1 MSKQQILFDRTSTA
15 SVEYVGTARANVLTS
30 EEQWTIK
37 KITYDVNNKP
47 LSIQDA
53 VTSNPF
59 GMVAWDDRTTLD
71 YA

>member
-1 MSKQQILFDRTSTA
+1 MARQQILFDRTST
-15 SVEYVGTARANVLTS
+15 SNVEYIGTAGANVSTSS
-30 EEQWTIK
+30 EEWTIK

-53 VTSNPF
+53 VTSTPL
-59 GMVAWDDRTTLD
+59 GLVAWDDRTTLD

>member
-1 MSKQQILFDRTSTA
+1 MARLQILFDRTSTA
-15 SVEYVGTARANVLTS
+15 NVEYVGTARASVLTS

-37 KITYDVNNKP
+37 KITYDVSNKP

-53 VTSNPF
+53 ITSDPF
-59 GMVAWDDRTTLD
+59 GLVAWDDRTTLD